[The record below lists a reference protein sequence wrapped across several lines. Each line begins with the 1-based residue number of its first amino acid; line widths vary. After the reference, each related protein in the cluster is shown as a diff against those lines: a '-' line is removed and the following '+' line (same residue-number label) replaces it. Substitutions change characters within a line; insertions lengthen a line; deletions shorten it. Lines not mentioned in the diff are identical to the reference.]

1 LYRHL
6 QAELTF
12 HSGGYKPPLLGKFAM
27 QQLRLM
33 GLVLFITAIFLA
45 LAAAITQTTHIRIQ
59 TAATSNVDGSSQ
71 TSNLNGGMALPPPG
85 LGESSLGDINSPLDS
100 KAVQFTFVPIVWPL
114 IIAGGV
120 GSLLWF
126 MLSSETPS
134 RKQRRRLKAKG

>member
-1 LYRHL
+1 
-6 QAELTF
+6 
-12 HSGGYKPPLLGKFAM
+12 M

-33 GLVLFITAIFLA
+33 GLVLIITAIFLA

-59 TAATSNVDGSSQ
+59 TAATDSTGTNGVGNVDGPSQ
-71 TSNLNGGMALPPPG
+71 ASNLNGGMILPPPG
-85 LGESSLGDINSPLDS
+85 LGEASLGDLNSPLDS
-100 KAVQFTFVPIVWPL
+100 SAVQFTSVPVVWPL

-134 RKQRRRLKAKG
+134 PKQRRRLRVKG